1 MKNNEILVSVRF
13 EKDTNY
19 REMSFLVIKDITFK
33 ALIEA
38 IYFGLKKHMKQDDK
52 EEGGLSTLECYDL
65 FDSFIRTHCEIPV
78 LYDSNGMHGVIDFT
92 EKNENGHCY
101 RNNRNYRE
109 R

>member
-38 IYFGLKKHMKQDDK
+38 IYFGLKKHTNQDDK
-52 EEGGLSTLECYDL
+52 EEGGLSTSECYDL

-78 LYDSNGMHGVIDFT
+78 LYDSNGMHGVINFT
-92 EKNENGHCY
+92 EKNEAGG
-101 RNNRNYRE
+101 RMVIQ
-109 R
+109 

>member
-38 IYFGLKKHMKQDDK
+38 IYFGLKNIQ
-52 EEGGLSTLECYDL
+52 
-65 FDSFIRTHCEIPV
+65 IRMIKRKV
-78 LYDSNGMHGVIDFT
+78 G
-92 EKNENGHCY
+92 
-101 RNNRNYRE
+101 
-109 R
+109 

>member
-38 IYFGLKKHMKQDDK
+38 IYFGLKKHTNQV
-52 EEGGLSTLECYDL
+52 E
-65 FDSFIRTHCEIPV
+65 FIISIQNLKKRT
-78 LYDSNGMHGVIDFT
+78 
-92 EKNENGHCY
+92 ENIRQG
-101 RNNRNYRE
+101 NILIVMNIAE
-109 R
+109 

>member
-38 IYFGLKKHMKQDDK
+38 IYFGLKKHTNQDDMIY
-52 EEGGLSTLECYDL
+52 STPL
-65 FDSFIRTHCEIPV
+65 
-78 LYDSNGMHGVIDFT
+78 
-92 EKNENGHCY
+92 
-101 RNNRNYRE
+101 
-109 R
+109 